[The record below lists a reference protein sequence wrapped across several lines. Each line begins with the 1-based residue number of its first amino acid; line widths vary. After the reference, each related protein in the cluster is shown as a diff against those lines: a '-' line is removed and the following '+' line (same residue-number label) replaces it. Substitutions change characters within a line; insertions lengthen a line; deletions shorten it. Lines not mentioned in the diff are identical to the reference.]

1 MRIRWSALLLAGLTG
16 CHSAYVDA
24 VVANR
29 TGEPVTV
36 LEVDY
41 PSASFGTETLASGA
55 DYHYRFKVQ
64 GEGPLK
70 LLWTDAK
77 RHDHTANGPELH
89 EGADGSLQIVLQ
101 HTGRVDW
108 NMGLKK

>member
-1 MRIRWSALLLAGLTG
+1 MGLTG

-29 TGEPVTV
+29 TGEPVSV
-36 LEVDY
+36 IEVDY
-41 PSASFGTETLASGA
+41 PSASFGTETLAAGK
-55 DYHYRFKVQ
+55 DFHYRFKVQ

-70 LLWTDAK
+70 LFWTDAL
-77 RHDHTANGPELH
+77 RHDHTAKGPELH

-101 HTGRVDW
+101 PAGRVDW
-108 NMGLKK
+108 NLGLKK